1 MKNNNNILDNYL
13 QEKVDDASFEFQEA
27 HWQHALNALQQDD
40 DDKKPIVWWR
50 TILLA
55 IAILAT
61 GLGAYLFTN
70 KNAPIAVTHNTP
82 NVAPQTINRTPIIAN
97 TTPNNN
103 IQPSKIN
110 EANTDNIAPN
120 TTILK
125 STANNNIKVSQ
136 PEAAQPV
143 ALNTSTLNT
152 KTGTNNKKKYYSNA
166 ATNLDNN
173 NTDTTSK
180 TTTETI
186 SKINNATAS
195 LPIIT
200 PQPSK
205 AKQVINNIKNKIS
218 NIVLGTPAN
227 NNVTNDIEKN
237 NTIAVAPVSTK
248 SKKVKISKSKSEKT
262 SAIIITKNLANSP
275 IESPSNAMQ
284 VTASQ
289 QAVNTTKPLLSP
301 DEQQKLN
308 KRYVKGLNNYEQKQK
323 SNTKT
328 DTIMISTASAAK
340 PTYAPIM
347 ANTNNA
353 TATITVTAGNSKT
366 SKPSLMVN
374 VSASIAKAPLN
385 IYNNLTAYTI
395 NPWLSCG
402 YYFPISSKLSVQT
415 MLGFT
420 YLSGLSFEYSAY
432 KTRYNF
438 GADTSTYKLIN
449 KTMYQLYT
457 PITIGYQIAPKH
469 QIFAGGGIIIGF
481 NMLNAEK
488 NYNSNVYNKTWGYT
502 DAYKQLDAF
511 ATLAYQY
518 QLLKNMYTQF
528 SYIQGF
534 ADITKN
540 SVQANTITDRNSRFQ
555 IGLNI
560 KLK

>member
-1 MKNNNNILDNYL
+1 VKNNNNILDNYL

-40 DDKKPIVWWR
+40 DDKKPILWWR

-328 DTIMISTASAAK
+328 DTIMISTASAGK

-385 IYNNLTAYTI
+385 IYNNTTAYTI

-518 QLLKNMYTQF
+518 QLLKNMYAQF